1 MTRRERGQV
10 LPLLAVVIVVAGL
23 ACLAAG
29 RVGGAAVARA
39 QAVTAAD
46 AAALAGA
53 ASGRSAAARLGAANG
68 GRVTGFEQRGSDA
81 RVEVE
86 LGGAHAAA
94 RARRSGSG
102 SGGQGGPA
110 PALRAALA
118 RAAQLLGGPVPTVA
132 PGSATRQP
140 GDAAT
145 RHQRG
150 LAVDVPG
157 PFVAALAAVAYQAG
171 LCQPYPDSHP
181 NHFQL
186 CAPGRSAAPG

>member
-1 MTRRERGQV
+1 MSRRERGQV
-10 LPLLAVVIVVAGL
+10 LPLLAVVILVAGL

-53 ASGRSAAARLGAANG
+53 ASGPRAAARLGGANG
-68 GRVTGFEQRGSDA
+68 GRVTRFEQRGSEA

-102 SGGQGGPA
+102 SQGGPA

-118 RAAQLLGGPVPTVA
+118 RASQLLGGPVPTVA
-132 PGSATRQP
+132 PGSAGRQP
-140 GDAAT
+140 GDAAI

-150 LAVDVPG
+150 LAVDVPL
-157 PFVAALAAVAYQAG
+157 PFVAPLAAVAAQAG
-171 LCQPYPDSHP
+171 LCQPYPESHP
-181 NHFQL
+181 GHFQL
-186 CAPGRSAAPG
+186 CAPGRTAAPG